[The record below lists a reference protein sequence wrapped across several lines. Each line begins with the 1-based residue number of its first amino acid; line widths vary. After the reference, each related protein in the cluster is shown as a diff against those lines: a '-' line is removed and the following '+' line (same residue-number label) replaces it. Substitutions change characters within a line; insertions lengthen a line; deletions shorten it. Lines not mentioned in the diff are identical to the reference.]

1 MSLVLLCCQP
11 DVIDVDGILDI
22 PDDADMVD
30 GGPDI
35 IAGSTSHLLPQQTVS
50 PAGSIF
56 SI

>member
-1 MSLVLLCCQP
+1 VLLCCQP